1 MKEQGKIR
9 QKQRK
14 PNDARRVFFLD
25 NKIVYLDGRIDEP
38 RPPSERRDARGLP
51 RCPTPAHVGDS
62 AIRRFL
68 ELLSFLKVPH
78 ALASVRVERIGDA
91 IRPRNGLER
100 CATSGLGRVGRKR
113 DFQRD
118 GPCPAADDA
127 KMKKPHRKSLARLGW
142 GVGLMRQN
150 EVQPRFSFAGGD
162 RFAVPSVLR
171 HLDDFLGQHIHDFH
185 RHFRVGAGQC

>member
-1 MKEQGKIR
+1 MGELTN
-9 QKQRK
+9 
-14 PNDARRVFFLD
+14 PDHRVKGETRED
-25 NKIVYLDGRIDEP
+25 YPAVQP
-38 RPPSERRDARGLP
+38 
-51 RCPTPAHVGDS
+51 PAHVGDS

-118 GPCPAADDA
+118 WPCSVADDA

-150 EVQPRFSFAGGD
+150 EVQPRLSFADGV
-162 RFAVPSVLR
+162 RRSVCSTPPRRLPR
-171 HLDDFLGQHIHDFH
+171 PAYP
-185 RHFRVGAGQC
+185 RVSPPLSRRRGAMLARTRL